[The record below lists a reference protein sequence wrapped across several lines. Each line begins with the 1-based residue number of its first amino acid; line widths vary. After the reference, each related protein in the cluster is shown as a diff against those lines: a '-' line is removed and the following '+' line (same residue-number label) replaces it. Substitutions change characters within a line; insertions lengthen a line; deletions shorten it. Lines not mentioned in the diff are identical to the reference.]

1 MNDTETGSVNIVDDL
16 ETQSSTDALSAN
28 MGYVLNQR
36 LSEVENAVANKAT
49 DADIDALFATT
60 AE

>member
-1 MNDTETGSVNIVDDL
+1 MNETNVVDNLDTQDSDK
-16 ETQSSTDALSAN
+16 ALSAN

-36 LSEVENAVANKAT
+36 LSTVEDAMANKAT
-49 DADIDALFATT
+49 DADIDALFTAT

>member
-1 MNDTETGSVNIVDDL
+1 MNDTETGNVVDNLD
-16 ETQSSTDALSAN
+16 TQDSSAPLSAN

-36 LSEVENAVANKAT
+36 LSEVETAMANKAT
-49 DADIDALFATT
+49 DADIDALFTKT